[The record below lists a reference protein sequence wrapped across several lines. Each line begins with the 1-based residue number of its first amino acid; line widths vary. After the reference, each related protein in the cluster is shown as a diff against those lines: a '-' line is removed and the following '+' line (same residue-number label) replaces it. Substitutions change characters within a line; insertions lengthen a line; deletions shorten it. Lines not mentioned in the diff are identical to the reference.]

1 VFVLHYLIFII
12 VGKLDS
18 KYIMF
23 NKLKNLFKR
32 APESHWADAAAPEVI
47 PPKVRAKRRPAAPK
61 KVKNA
66 PLTDKETATAAGEPY
81 VAILKIDIDPN
92 NINNG
97 AFELDW
103 NDKFLLNLIK
113 SGYKMKDDD
122 KDSDIVDRWW
132 AQVCRGV
139 VMEMYEQEQADPEKR
154 DLQPLT
160 PVDERVINRKPL
172 GDGRSEIS

>member
-1 VFVLHYLIFII
+1 
-12 VGKLDS
+12 
-18 KYIMF
+18 MF
-23 NKLKNLFKR
+23 NKLKNLFKPK
-32 APESHWADAAAPEVI
+32 PESDWKVSPVIPEV
-47 PPKVRAKRRPAAPK
+47 PEVAVPKVRAKRGPAAPK
-61 KVKNA
+61 KVKETV
-66 PLTDKETATAAGEPY
+66 LTDKEKATAAGEPY
-81 VAILKIDIDPN
+81 IAILKIDIDPN

-97 AFELDW
+97 QFELDF

-113 SGYKMKDDD
+113 SGYKIKEED
-122 KDSDIVDRWW
+122 KDTDIVDRWF

-160 PVDERVINRKPL
+160 PGDERVINRKPL